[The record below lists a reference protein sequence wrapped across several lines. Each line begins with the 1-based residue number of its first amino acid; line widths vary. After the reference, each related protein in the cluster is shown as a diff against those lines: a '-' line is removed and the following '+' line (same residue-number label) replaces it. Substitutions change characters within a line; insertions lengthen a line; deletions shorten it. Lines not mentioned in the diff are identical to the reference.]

1 MNIKEKIENSAIK
14 LDYWIDKNGWA
25 GYDPYDIKELPL
37 VRKITKWGNENLI
50 AEILRE
56 GLFEFFLIFPV
67 FSRKLLLVKPQINAK
82 AMGLF
87 AQSFLD
93 LYRITKDRKYFD
105 KANESIEWLDKNYSK
120 NYPGKGWGYPFIWEA
135 KKTIPRNTPNGIVTT
150 AVGSAYFAMY
160 KQTGKKEYL
169 DTCKDICVFLTHL
182 PIDYINNDQ
191 LCFSYTPIFINHVHN
206 LNLFVAEFLIRI
218 GKETNNNE
226 WVNLGIRAA
235 NYTIANQ
242 DEDGSFDYDGPPEKL
257 RNFKDHYHT
266 CFVLQQLYSIWKL
279 TKEEKYFSSLEKCY
293 NHYIHNFFDDNKI
306 PKFTPERKYR
316 IDIHSNAA
324 SLLCLS
330 ELSEHFPEGLDIARN
345 VAEWTIDTLQDKDG
359 YFYYGIFKNRI
370 TGKPFV
376 SKIPFMRWGQA
387 WMLRGLS
394 VLLQKI

>member
-37 VRKITKWGNENLI
+37 VRKITKWGNKNFI

-56 GLFEFFLIFPV
+56 SLFEFFLIFPV
-67 FSRKLLLVKPQINAK
+67 FSRKLFFVKPKVNAK

-105 KANESIEWLDKNYSK
+105 KANECINWLDKNYSK
-120 NYPGKGWGYPFIWEA
+120 NYPGKGWGYPFVWQA

-191 LCFSYTPIFINHVHN
+191 LCFSYTPIFTNHVHN
-206 LNLFVAEFLIRI
+206 LNLFVAEYLIKI

-226 WVNLGIRAA
+226 WVNLGIQAA

-257 RNFKDHYHT
+257 RNFKDNYHT
-266 CFVLQQLYSIWKL
+266 GYILLQLYSIWKL
-279 TKEEKYFSSLEKCY
+279 TNNEKYFSSLKKCY
-293 NHYIHNFFDDNKI
+293 THYIHNFFDENKI

-316 IDIHSNAA
+316 IDIHSSAA
-324 SLLCLS
+324 SILCLS
-330 ELSEHFPEGLDIARN
+330 ELSEVFPEGLDIAKN

-394 VLLQKI
+394 NLLKKI